1 MSRSVMLCAALLCAM
16 EVTTTAR
23 PGDDRIGDDRI
34 VGEVR
39 HPLRLELEG
48 AVPFDGSDPQATAVA
63 RQMYGGMFRWVEAS
77 RIWLKAPDDGFEQM
91 AVQLSKD
98 RNCDQNCLYAVLFHD
113 DRNWLELWR
122 GRASA
127 LHLGP
132 IGPEGLRGIHDGVRL
147 WSWAGGAYR
156 PGLREYR
163 FDYRAMKPQERTS
176 IETALAEMFAAGD
189 AETRYAV
196 LDFPVNDGVGAIVS
210 VTSLT
215 YCGQLVCPVFVLDKT
230 AQIVGRFQS
239 IEGQSGA
246 ALERDASG
254 NPMIETLAVNGL
266 VVYRIGDTM
275 PVFTLSAQRPI
286 IAGRERQ

>member
-1 MSRSVMLCAALLCAM
+1 MSRSAMICAAMVWAM
-16 EVTTTAR
+16 GVATTAR
-23 PGDDRIGDDRI
+23 SGEDRNVDA
-34 VGEVR
+34 VQ
-39 HPLRLELEG
+39 HPMRFAHQRALS
-48 AVPFDGSDPQATAVA
+48 FDGSDRQATAVA
-63 RQMYGGMFRWVEAS
+63 RQMYGGMFRWVEAR

-91 AVQLSKD
+91 AVQLSND
-98 RNCDQNCLYAVLFHD
+98 RSCSQNCLYAVLFHD
-113 DRNWLELWR
+113 DHNWLELWR
-122 GRASA
+122 GRASG

-132 IGPEGLRGIHDGVRL
+132 IGPEGLRGIYDGVRL

-156 PGLREYR
+156 PGLREHR

-176 IETALAEMFAAGD
+176 IETALAGMFAAGD

-196 LDFPVNDGVGAIVS
+196 LDLPLNDGLGAIVS
-210 VTSLT
+210 ITSLT
-215 YCGQLVCPVFVLDKT
+215 YCGQWVCPVFVLDKT
-230 AQIVGRFQS
+230 ARIVGRFQS

-254 NPMIETLAVNGL
+254 NPMIETLSVNGL

-275 PVFTLSAQRPI
+275 PVFTISAQSPI